1 MVNREANLTI
11 FNFQFFNYPMI
22 IQLKPSISPAEKDA
36 ILQKIRSL
44 EYKTTEVKTQ
54 KGDYLVGIGKKEFD
68 VRQLGH
74 MKGIADIHRVS
85 DDYKLVS
92 RKWKVERSHI
102 DLGDGVVIGNGSLS
116 IMAGPCSIESEE
128 QVQQIIDHLVRNKV
142 SIMRGGV
149 FKPRSSPYAFRG
161 MGVEGLKMWY
171 KLARKAGI
179 RIISEVMQVSQIE
192 AMHDYVDVFQ
202 VGARNTQNFNLL
214 DELGKVDKAVMIKRG
229 ISGTIEELL
238 YSAEYVF
245 SAGNEKLMLCERGIR
260 TYEKASRNT
269 LDVNAIPI
277 LKEKTHLPVIADP
290 SHGIGIREYVEPVAL
305 AAVMAGADGII
316 YETHQKPEE
325 AASDGQ
331 QTLDFEESERLIHR
345 LRKTFD
351 LKNSF

>member
-1 MVNREANLTI
+1 
-11 FNFQFFNYPMI
+11 MI
-22 IQLKPSISPAEKDA
+22 IQLSPSATPAEKEA
-36 ILQKIRSL
+36 ILKKVKSL
-44 EYKTTEVKTQ
+44 DYKTTQVTTQ
-54 KGDYLVGIGKKEFD
+54 QGVYIVGIGKKEFD
-68 VRQLGH
+68 LRQLGN
-74 MKGIADIHRVS
+74 MGGIADIHRVS

-92 RKWKVERSHI
+92 RKWKVDRTHL
-102 DLGDGVVIGNGSLS
+102 DLGDGVIIGDGTLS
-116 IMAGPCSIESEE
+116 IMAGPCSVENEE
-128 QVQQIIDHLVRNKV
+128 QVRQTIDHLVRNNV
-142 SIMRGGV
+142 RIMRGGV

-161 MGVEGLKMWY
+161 MGVDGLMMWHA
-171 KLARKAGI
+171 LAHKAGI
-179 RIISEVMQVSQIE
+179 KIISEVMQVSQIE
-192 AMHDYVDVFQ
+192 AMYDYVDIFQ

-214 DELGKVDKAVMIKRG
+214 DELGKADKPVMIKRG

-269 LDVNAIPI
+269 LDINAIPI

-290 SHGIGIREYVEPVAL
+290 SHGIGIREFVEPVAL

-331 QTLDFEESERLIHR
+331 QTLNFEESDTLIFK
-345 LRKTFD
+345 LRKAFD
-351 LKNSF
+351 LRVSL